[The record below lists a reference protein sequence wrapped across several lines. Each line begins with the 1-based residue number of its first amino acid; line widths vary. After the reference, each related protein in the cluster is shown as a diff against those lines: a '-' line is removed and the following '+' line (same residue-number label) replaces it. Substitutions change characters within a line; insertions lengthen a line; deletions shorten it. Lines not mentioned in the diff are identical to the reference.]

1 MQLPSASRICIAC
14 LLAGLFAAAAPP
26 CSGDRLL
33 VFSAQERVEGAVRI
47 GEVLARGT
55 PVIRLRS
62 EKGPVLPQAKKAAEA
77 LRAAAVA
84 TLQRPAVSVR
94 PAPDGLAVLKAGAE
108 TVAVADKETARL
120 AGTTPA
126 ALAASWQKT
135 IEAALQEPY
144 LALSSTES
152 VLVPVG
158 EYRYV
163 GYGGPLGQSLR
174 VTVDAHDLVR
184 AAVEPAQRRVSFR
197 GVSPG
202 ITLATLQAG
211 GERLLLDVEVRYWA
225 AAIADTA
232 TAELTGSG
240 HDERLASKVAVNAAL
255 AAATPR
261 PGAQLSV
268 ASAER
273 EESRFRVAVVASGE
287 GYLEAKKA
295 VSVQLRWSKPPNSTP
310 IDLMVSNSPER
321 IHGPGC
327 VMREALAPDRPA
339 RLLYHHVNS
348 TGQRILF
355 TVKIANPSAQPAA
368 AHVIIAES
376 GPGPDELGVGHAAAV
391 RFWEQRR
398 TGNGYVLR
406 IPPAS
411 ASDIV
416 RTPASNGTVVSGLAR
431 LTPLSSAP
439 LYVEV
444 SAERLA
450 GTRATMWVESI
461 SPEAYLSPKLTHF
474 VFGAYKKT
482 ELEHEI
488 GGKWTFFS
496 LGSDGSVSHNGTH
509 LAGDYGVLHEI
520 DVTITNPTDSYGR
533 AEIDVRASAGVMK
546 GTFIINGAMHETG
559 LLRGS
564 QQDVLLKRELAPRER
579 HRIRIETMPES
590 ASNYPVHLVVRS
602 VVRE

>member
-1 MQLPSASRICIAC
+1 MRTCS
-14 LLAGLFAAAAPP
+14 LAGLLAIAALPS
-26 CSGDRLL
+26 SGDRLL
-33 VFSAQERVEGAVRI
+33 VFTAQERIEGGIRI
-47 GEVLARGT
+47 GEVLADGR

-62 EKGPVLPQAKKAAEA
+62 EKGPVLPQAERAAEA

-84 TLQRPAVSVR
+84 TLQRPAISVA
-94 PAPDGLAVLKAGAE
+94 PAPDGLAVVKAGAE
-108 TVAVADKETARL
+108 AVAVADKETAKL
-120 AGTTPA
+120 AATTPA

-135 IEAALQEPY
+135 IEAAFEEPY
-144 LALSSTES
+144 LAVSSTES

-163 GYGGPLGQSLR
+163 EYGGTLGHSL
-174 VTVDAHDLVR
+174 R
-184 AAVEPAQRRVSFR
+184 AAVDAEDIVRSALEPAHRRVSFR

-202 ITLATLQAG
+202 MTLATLQAG
-211 GERLLLDVEVRYWA
+211 GQRLLLDVEVRYWA

-240 HDERLASKVAVNAAL
+240 HDEGLANKVAVNAAL

-295 VSVQLRWSKPPNSTP
+295 VSVQLRWSKPPDATP
-310 IDLMVSNSPER
+310 VDLMVSNSPER
-321 IHGPGC
+321 IHSPGC
-327 VMREALAPDRPA
+327 VMREKLTPDRPA

-348 TGQRILF
+348 TGQRVLF
-355 TVKIANPSAQPAA
+355 TLKIANPSPEPAV

-376 GPGPDELGVGHAAAV
+376 GPGGDELGVGHAAAV
-391 RFWEQRR
+391 RFWEERR
-398 TGNGYVLR
+398 TGSGYVLR
-406 IPPAS
+406 IPAAS

-416 RTPASNGTVVSGLAR
+416 RTPAGNGTIVSGLAR
-431 LTPLSSAP
+431 LVPLSSAP

-444 SAERLA
+444 AAERL
-450 GTRATMWVESI
+450 GSTQATMWVEPI

-474 VFGAYKKT
+474 VFGAHKKE

-488 GGKWTFFS
+488 GGKWTFFN
-496 LGSDGSVSHNGTH
+496 LGGDGSVSQNGTH

-520 DVTITNPTDSYGR
+520 DITITNPKDSYGR
-533 AEIDVRASAGVMK
+533 AEIAVRASAGVMK
-546 GTFIINGAMHETG
+546 GTFIINGAMHETD

-564 QQDVLLKRELAPRER
+564 QEEVLLKRELAPRER
-579 HRIRIETMPES
+579 HRIRIETIPES
-590 ASNYPVHLVVRS
+590 ASNYPVHLVARS
-602 VVRE
+602 VALE